1 MTAPDLVLLAT
12 DACTLCDKAFE
23 LLASMPEL
31 RGAGLDVVDVA
42 EDARLLEEFGERLP
56 VLAVKAPA
64 GGVSVPLDWP
74 FDSAAVVNWL
84 RQIKQ

>member
-1 MTAPDLVLLAT
+1 MTAPVLVLLAT

-31 RGAGLDVVDVA
+31 RGTGLDVVDVA
-42 EDARLLEEFGERLP
+42 ENDELLEEFGARLP
-56 VLAVKAPA
+56 VLAIRGYA
-64 GGVSVPLDWP
+64 GGMTQPLDWP
-74 FDSAAVVNWL
+74 FDSAAVVSWL